1 MHERE
6 SEYHMPEW
14 LLGRDEMVE
23 ACAARDIGAV
33 FRLARRHTG
42 CYNSRLARLCGL
54 TPSRVGEY
62 ISGRSHAQQQ
72 QVIERVAD
80 GLGIPGRMLGL
91 APRPWEAAGSPYAPA
106 PRGPRTAG
114 ETGVRLPDTGGHAGD
129 PPAHDTALADAFD
142 VGFGETAEKVVEL
155 STEVGLDIA
164 VGGHARVLYRHV
176 LLNLGE
182 RPMARFARQLWF
194 EQTSGRISLVP
205 VPPHAAGTVP
215 THSVT
220 IRRVHETET
229 FLKFACLITPP
240 LAPRESLVVQYLC
253 TGGLFVD
260 EHYWRQDIVRPTKQ
274 LQLTVRQL
282 GVAKLRGC
290 DLLEEQA
297 DGREAPSSSGVAW
310 THREDGTVLI
320 TCCRSD
326 LHAPRALTLRWDVE
340 TTRQQAT
347 SDRLVRPVRGSD
359 GVPIGTANHR

>member
-1 MHERE
+1 MQGRE
-6 SEYHMPEW
+6 SEYRMPEW
-14 LLGRDEMVE
+14 LLGRDEMIE

-80 GLGIPGRMLGL
+80 GLGIPGHMLGL
-91 APRPWEAAGSPYAPA
+91 APRPWESGDVPALPA
-106 PRGPRTAG
+106 PRVPRIGGEPTGPPWPGSG
-114 ETGVRLPDTGGHAGD
+114 EHEGASSG
-129 PPAHDTALADAFD
+129 HDTALADAFD
-142 VGFGETAEKVVEL
+142 VGFAENAEKVVEL
-155 STEVGLDIA
+155 STEVALDIA

-182 RPMARFARQLWF
+182 RPMARFARQVWF

-205 VPPHAAGTVP
+205 VRSPTAGTAP
-215 THSVT
+215 SHAVT

-240 LAPRESLVVQYLC
+240 LAPRESLVLQYLC
-253 TGGLFVD
+253 TGGLFVND
-260 EHYWRQDIVRPTKQ
+260 HYWRQDIVRPTKQ

-282 GVAKLRGC
+282 GVAILRGC
-290 DLLEEQA
+290 DVLEEQA

-320 TCCRSD
+320 TCCRAD
-326 LHAPRALTLRWDVE
+326 LHAPRALTLRWDV
-340 TTRQQAT
+340 AAAG
-347 SDRLVRPVRGSD
+347 RPAAEGPVAAPD
-359 GVPIGTANHR
+359 GLPIGTPAEA